1 LGDQNGNGTIGF
13 PFSDSSNNSNHSED
27 VDGSS
32 GDILN
37 DPNLDSNF
45 LQYVEPGDQNGLMLN
60 ENMLSNA
67 NAGNLFN
74 TSIPSDGF
82 LELKDFADAA
92 NLEYPLGGDS
102 TIWPLDG
109 WVWETA
115 DCFEAINGAS
125 NEIPPLPD
133 NQTFQSDELELLLQS
148 IQEDSHLGSSITDP
162 PHSSI
167 TNSVLSEGDPVMFY
181 DVPFDS
187 CVCEQGFRQLNGSH
201 ASPTTNLSGIDM
213 VDDGI
218 SYYDAMDDNFFF
230 NDILGSIQQPAG
242 SSNHAFNGPVLT
254 QEVCHF

>member
-1 LGDQNGNGTIGF
+1 LGDQNGNGTIAF
-13 PFSDSSNNSNHSED
+13 PFSDSSNNSNHTED

-45 LQYVEPGDQNGLMLN
+45 LQYVEPGEQNSLMLN
-60 ENMLSNA
+60 DNMLSNA
-67 NAGNLFN
+67 NAGNLLN
-74 TSIPSDGF
+74 SSIPSDGF

-92 NLEYPLGGDS
+92 NLEYPLGDDS
-102 TIWPLDG
+102 TIWPSDG
-109 WVWETA
+109 WAWETP
-115 DCFEAINGAS
+115 DCFEAS
-125 NEIPPLPD
+125 NEIPPLPGD
-133 NQTFQSDELELLLQS
+133 QTFQSDELELLLQS
-148 IQEDSHLGSSITDP
+148 IQDDSHSGSSMTDP

-167 TNSVLSEGDPVMFY
+167 TSSVLAEDDPVMFY
-181 DVPFDS
+181 DAPFDS
-187 CVCEQGFRQLNGSH
+187 SVCEQGFRQLNGSH